1 MYRIYVIFARKST
14 AYNPVDKWYTHTMS
28 RQNSRT
34 HNLILILIDTLV
46 LIGAFVLSYI
56 ARVQYD
62 PRPLLHNIYAY
73 DYLFAFLL
81 IVPFWIG
88 IFGLIGLYQSK
99 TYNRRLLEWS
109 KIAIGSFIGVLLII
123 GWEYASGK
131 DLFPAR
137 LVAVYA
143 LVASFVLIVIE
154 REVMR
159 LIRTLSFRYGKGV
172 KRVLIIGSS
181 PVTTD
186 LANNLSDT
194 KHSGYQVVAIAGAKK
209 YFPENTTALHFSSV
223 ETALKELETLNI
235 TAIMQTELYENS
247 ERNQRVLSAAQRHH
261 VEFSF
266 IPGESEFYSGK
277 NTVDIFAGYPMITV
291 YQTPLVGWGAIVK
304 RIFDFIASLIL
315 VVVLSPAFLVLYL
328 IKKVADPG
336 PAFYVSERLSRF
348 SEPIGLIKFR
358 SMGAQYGGKDAAD
371 EFRDMG
377 REDLA
382 EEYEKN
388 RKVEH
393 DPRITK
399 FGKWLRATSLDE
411 LPQFFNVLKGDL
423 SLVGPRPI
431 LRQEMKLAKGRT
443 ALLHSVKS
451 GVTGLWQVSGRSEL
465 SFDDRIELELFYAQN
480 WSFWLDIKILFKT
493 VWVVLRK
500 KGAK

>member
-1 MYRIYVIFARKST
+1 MTRRNSKLYSLTLII
-14 AYNPVDKWYTHTMS
+14 VDAVV
-28 RQNSRT
+28 
-34 HNLILILIDTLV
+34 LV
-46 LIGAFVLSYI
+46 AAFVLSYI

-73 DYLFAFLL
+73 DFLFSFLL

-88 IFGLIGLYQSK
+88 IFALIGLYQPK
-99 TYNRRLLEWS
+99 TYNRRLLEWA
-109 KIAIGSFIGVLLII
+109 KIGIGAFLGILLII
-123 GWEYASGK
+123 GWEYASEK
-131 DLFPAR
+131 ELFPAR

-143 LVASFVLIVIE
+143 LVGSFVLIVIE

-159 LIRTLSFRYGKGV
+159 LIRTISYRYGKGV
-172 KRVLIIGSS
+172 RRVLLIGTSNVVGDIAKTLADTRRSGHRVIAVAGPKKLLGDIDDVTHFSTPEAAIKQIKELGISTIIQ
-181 PVTTD
+181 TD
-186 LANNLSDT
+186 L
-194 KHSGYQVVAIAGAKK
+194 
-209 YFPENTTALHFSSV
+209 
-223 ETALKELETLNI
+223 
-235 TAIMQTELYENS
+235 YEDPD
-247 ERNQRVLSAAQRHH
+247 RNRRILSATQGAHIDY
-261 VEFSF
+261 SF

-277 NTVDIFAGYPMITV
+277 NTVDVFLGYPMITV
-291 YQTPLVGWGAIVK
+291 YQTPLVGWGSIVK
-304 RIFDFIASLIL
+304 RVFDFITSLLLALIL
-315 VVVLSPAFLVLYL
+315 LPFLLFIYL

-336 PAFYVSERLSRF
+336 PAFYISKRLSRF

-371 EFRDMG
+371 EFRAMG

-393 DPRITK
+393 DPRITP
-399 FGKWLRATSLDE
+399 FGNWLRKTSIDE
-411 LPQFFNVLKGDL
+411 LPQIFNVLKGDI

-431 LRQEMKLAKGRT
+431 LPQEVKLAKGRT

-465 SFDDRIELELFYAQN
+465 SFEDRIELELFYAQN
-480 WSFWLDIKILFKT
+480 WTFWLDIKILFKT
-493 VWVVLRK
+493 VWVVIKR